1 MSLSTIIHDI
11 SGISSST
18 FLLSMLQFDL
28 SGNVGLLSTIIH
40 DISGMTNP
48 NMITSTILLD
58 ISGVSSQIFSI
69 NDLLMSHEVVTSKES
84 TDRSAVMAFTSPS
97 MEALKP
103 NLYKWAASGFPGA
116 FIINTL
122 TLEPPSVC
130 SDGISRSFLQY
141 FEYLFGSTTQEW
153 LQGLEAVT
161 DGMSFTFSHNGFSSI
176 MLHVTRS

>member
-28 SGNVGLLSTIIH
+28 SGNQGLTSTTIY
-40 DISGMTNP
+40 DVSGM
-48 NMITSTILLD
+48 IT
-58 ISGVSSQIFSI
+58 SQIFSI
-69 NDLLMSHEVVTSKES
+69 NDLLTSHEVVTSKES

-116 FIINTL
+116 FIVNTL

-130 SDGISRSFLQY
+130 SDGISRTLILY
-141 FEYLFGSTTQEW
+141 FEYLLGSTIREW
-153 LQGLEAVT
+153 LQGLEAIT